1 MENREENKVLKKKSI
16 YQNNLITDQK
26 VAEKLQDRP
35 KGKTIDQSNKAKLIS
50 FFYSTE
56 HFMDLISYRAI
67 RCYKYG

>member
-35 KGKTIDQSNKAKLIS
+35 KGKTIDQRNKAKLIS
-50 FFYSTE
+50 FFI
-56 HFMDLISYRAI
+56 LQNI
-67 RCYKYG
+67 